1 MSVKLLKTGLVTLSL
16 LTLTNCSL
24 EPEIRYVDKPY
35 RVNVPVKCVVPDGNC
50 SFDRGT
56 LTEVVDSLLKHN
68 EEICK

>member
-1 MSVKLLKTGLVTLSL
+1 M
-16 LTLTNCSL
+16 
-24 EPEIRYVDKPY
+24 DKPY

-56 LTEVVDSLLKHN
+56 LTEVVDSLLECISDMKHN